1 MAAHPLSV
9 TSGLCSG
16 VFSTIRGKG
25 ATLSFPFTA
34 GRVFVLGF
42 AELVKI
48 EVFDHLNLASRQW
61 IFRGLIITMFVD
73 IDVRYTRNR

>member
-9 TSGLCSG
+9 ASGLCSG

-25 ATLSFPFTA
+25 STLSISLTA

-48 EVFDHLNLASRQW
+48 EVFDHLNLGEKVEIRKST
-61 IFRGLIITMFVD
+61 ITMFVHTLG
-73 IDVRYTRNR
+73 YSNR